1 MRQWGLP
8 GTATRLR
15 KMAYFLAQEIK
26 NAKRKVVQ
34 DMSVAIAQ
42 WSSDYEYLYTKF
54 YVGSFRFALARTLS
68 PDFS

>member
-1 MRQWGLP
+1 
-8 GTATRLR
+8 
-15 KMAYFLAQEIK
+15 MAYFLAQEIK